1 MKLPRFLYTSRPGK
15 GFASYSSPAT
25 IIPIPERLKE
35 RIRQPLSASNSRN
48 FQSGL
53 GVTLQEPTTGRCM
66 VCTYLQGTLDEYKRP
81 FVLSHSALL
90 SVSEYQTQAL
100 HFDRTILAPLREGVA
115 SDVNANGNIEP
126 LESPDSSGRLEIR
139 EEELATLNRFTDE
152 TVLKRLLA
160 CLFAEKSFTLRI
172 KESPDTAISLAVT
185 LLKLAAKQ
193 GATASIATF
202 EPADRSLY
210 MSRVLPDAKLRTEF
224 EFSLSGETTDRTA
237 VTVAERVAIDVLQ
250 GNYSGIA
257 AAIDSGNSRAETG
270 RDAALRTA
278 SVEKAASKPAP
289 AREPEKPPR
298 RAVAPQPETGKADQL
313 EEQRKEWIGDWDAKL
328 RAIKEHLDKREGD
341 LNRWEKRLNEQETT
355 LKNDTAQL
363 LRDQKAM
370 EKERAEVKFWKA
382 LSDADRILDRE
393 LKKGFQEAA
402 LGLLKPKLEDLNR
415 DLGGRDKNKKGKV
428 ISVVDDGELMRRFNE
443 IIDSGKK
450 GSPNFRDSAKCQDLI
465 KRLVEEAK
473 KSKG

>member
-15 GFASYSSPAT
+15 GFASYSSPAQ

-100 HFDRTILAPLREGVA
+100 HFDRTILAPLRQGVA
-115 SDVNANGNIEP
+115 SDVDANGNIEP

-250 GNYSGIA
+250 GNYPGIA

-278 SVEKAASKPAP
+278 SVEQAAAKPAP

-328 RAIKEHLDKREGD
+328 RAIKEHLDKREGQ
-341 LNRWEKRLNEQETT
+341 LNQRESGLNERQAA
-355 LKNDTAQL
+355 LDNRDNQL
-363 LRDQKAM
+363 RQGQKAM
-370 EKERAEVKFWKA
+370 EEERAKVKFWKA
-382 LSDADRILDRE
+382 LSDADQILDRE
-393 LKKGFQEAA
+393 LKEGFQAAA
-402 LGLLKPKLEDLNR
+402 LGLLKTKLAALKKDK
-415 DLGGRDKNKKGKV
+415 DSRDKNKKDQV
-428 ISVVDDGELMRRFNE
+428 IRVVGNEKLIQSFNE
-443 IIDSGKK
+443 LITSGK
-450 GSPNFRDSAKCQDLI
+450 SVSSASKDRADCERLI
-465 KRLVEEAK
+465 KELKAEAK
-473 KSKG
+473 KPK